1 MTPLHL
7 RSVLSKLMRC
17 TEKNGYTCSRHLILL
32 HDNAWP
38 CCTTNS
44 SKVERAG
51 LCSSTS
57 YSIFSWPLANWLPLL
72 QASRQ
77 LFAGKTLPQP
87 AGCRKCYSKN
97 CWILKHR
104 FLCYRN
110 KQAYFSLAKYVL
122 IVTVPVLINKDV
134 SSFNDLKFTVQNRNY
149 VCINL
154 LLNHN
159 STLSTIFLPP
169 CVCMCVCACVCVF
182 FVCQLSTH
190 GYIYTVILCN

>member
-1 MTPLHL
+1 MT
-7 RSVLSKLMRC
+7 
-17 TEKNGYTCSRHLILL
+17 TCSMT
-32 HDNAWP
+32 NA
-38 CCTTNS
+38 
-44 SKVERAG
+44 SKVKRIG
-51 LCSSTS
+51 LWSFPWSTT
-57 YSIFSWPLANWLPLL
+57 FTWPLVNPLPFL
-72 QASRQ
+72 QASWQ

-87 AGCRKCYSKN
+87 AGGRKCLPRVHQ
-97 CWILKHR
+97 IPRHR